1 MIIDWH
7 AHVYPP
13 ELAKERRWGG
23 ASPLTIENLLEAH
36 EKAGIERC
44 VVSNTI
50 HYLKDKSADESFA
63 FLRRWNEYGAEIQQK
78 YRDRITVFTSTL
90 PCGGPLFLKELERG
104 IREYGLNGVLINSSH
119 QGAYP
124 DDDEAA
130 GFFELVES
138 LGIPMMMHAPSV
150 GFGEE
155 RMRDYRLA
163 SSVGRPFDECL
174 AISRM
179 IVRGVFER
187 HKKLKFVGCHL
198 GGGICEVIG
207 RMDYAYELGDKASGL
222 GYLRTDADHQEA
234 QRLFARDSYG
244 HGLLPPAGVGLR
256 LSDRRRQETPLRQR
270 RAAALAAVA
279 PRQADHRGIPIDR
292 RRASGYL
299 WAKRAETIG
308 TRVRARSRSAPRL

>member
-1 MIIDWH
+1 MIVDWH

-36 EKAGIERC
+36 EKAGIDQC

-50 HYLKDKSADESFA
+50 HYVREKTAEESLT

-78 YRDRITVFTSTL
+78 YQKKIVVFTSTL
-90 PCGGPLFLKELERG
+90 PCGGAPFLKELERA
-104 IREYGLNGVLINSSH
+104 IVACGLKGVLINSSH

-124 DDDEAA
+124 DDDEAKP
-130 GFFELVES
+130 FFELVS
-138 LGIPMMMHAPSV
+138 GLGIPMMMHAPSV

-179 IVRGVFER
+179 IVRGVFEQFP
-187 HKKLKFVGCHL
+187 KLKFVGCHL

-222 GYLRTDADHQEA
+222 GSYEPMLITKKPSEYLKKLYMDTVAYHPPAVMCAYQTVGAKQLVFGSDAPP
-234 QRLFARDSYG
+234 
-244 HGLLPPAGVGLR
+244 LLPMLPRAKQIIEELPI
-256 LSDRRRQETPLRQR
+256 SETEREAILGGN
-270 RAAALAAVA
+270 ALALL
-279 PRQADHRGIPIDR
+279 Q
-292 RRASGYL
+292 
-299 WAKRAETIG
+299 
-308 TRVRARSRSAPRL
+308 VR